1 MEFRASNPIHN
12 INNKNIYD
20 NICEINIRYAM
31 QIKLIPAVLL
41 FVASYF
47 PLALILAVQDVEAEF
62 WTRPFCN
69 NAQFWLNCELPRL
82 ANPVLGYTS
91 IVVCLLSLIFFLW
104 VLRHFHGTTV
114 MAVKE
119 CKAVPN
125 DLINY
130 VFPYIVS
137 FMGVDLGSTGKVLGF
152 GLFLVWLFLI
162 SYRSGQILMNPLLLA
177 VGWQLYEIQAEI
189 EGHKR
194 SLRALSRELVVPG
207 QQLQSCLVQGI
218 YVLSRT

>member
-1 MEFRASNPIHN
+1 
-12 INNKNIYD
+12 
-20 NICEINIRYAM
+20 M

-41 FVASYF
+41 FIASYF
-47 PLALILAVQDVEAEF
+47 PLALILAVQDIQVKF
-62 WTRPFCN
+62 WTQPVCRAP
-69 NAQFWLNCELPRL
+69 QFWLRCELPTL
-82 ANPVLGYTS
+82 ANPKLGYGA
-91 IVVCLLSLIFFLW
+91 IGACFLSLVFFLW
-104 VLRHFHGTTV
+104 VLRQFRGSTEMTIQ
-114 MAVKE
+114 E

-137 FMGVDLGSTGKVLGF
+137 FMGVELGSTGKVLGF
-152 GLFLVWLFLI
+152 GLFLAWLFLI

-177 VGWQLYEIQAEI
+177 VGWQLYEIQADI
-189 EGHKR
+189 EGNKR

-207 QQLQSCLVQGI
+207 QTLRSCLVQGI